1 MKQLVLEKIVV
12 SPFAP
17 MNKRCLWIKGNSF
30 YYWYKGAWR
39 SIETEIEINNEYID
53 ERVSEVVSEEIV
65 KVIGDAPEE
74 LDTLGELAQYAADH
88 AIESEER
95 DANIAANA
103 EAIKELEDKIA
114 TGGGVTDAWENFE

>member
-39 SIETEIEINNEYID
+39 SIETEIDINNEYID